1 MYLTQK
7 VQQYLI
13 NMIETNIHDHLNFKG
28 KAELRNTVFQKSIS
42 LPSAL
47 NNTIGGIY
55 YNTIKNLFSF
65 TMNDSEIGLIPYISD
80 IPTDN
85 KLLYLDNNGKINAIN
100 NTSTNKF
107 VYLNENGLPNLSRYI
122 NKDWIDPNFLTNTI
136 INSENVLPTSKAVY
150 DAIEGLGDI
159 TGDYLPLTG
168 GTLSGALFMGNGNGI
183 PIKFLNTNGLVGS
196 IWSSNGGDLKFETSN
211 GAFFTLRNSI
221 TDALA
226 STISLTGSI
235 DSKEFNISVLNSL
248 EDFKNKII
256 GFSEINLKGDN
267 LITFD
272 TLTTNVPSIFAV
284 NVDDEGQINIKSDH
298 IVIGNS
304 DKYFHI
310 SGNTLTSNDGASIGL
325 LGAKIKDIYT
335 QNLFV
340 DNLTIPSSNGI
351 SIKQF
356 NQEIRSTLNT
366 DSPNTILSETAIF
379 NAINNKLSLAT
390 TIKDGMIPML
400 PTDGE
405 LYYLNGDNLWIEKEW
420 VVSTIDGKKY
430 LSTGV
435 GDFKSFN
442 VSLIANGEIS
452 IGSEYLILETIPTTD
467 PNIADSAYPTGL
479 YIGRISTKPSSA
491 GSSLYVAGSIR
502 GTAFTSDTFN
512 YWKLLGVGTGT
523 VTPNKILYVNIN
535 GVSYGIP
542 ATDNLT

>member
-47 NNTIGGIY
+47 NNTIGGMY
-55 YNTIKNLFSF
+55 YDTIKNLFSF

-85 KLLYLDNNGKINAIN
+85 KLLYLDNNGKINTIN

-150 DAIEGLGDI
+150 DVIEALGNI

-168 GTLSGALFMGNGNGI
+168 GKLSGALYIGNSNGV
-183 PIKFLNTNGLVGS
+183 PLKFLNSSGLSNS
-196 IWSSNGGDLKFETSN
+196 IWSDNGD
-211 GAFFTLRNSI
+211 TLN
-221 TDALA
+221 
-226 STISLTGSI
+226 
-235 DSKEFNISVLNSL
+235 
-248 EDFKNKII
+248 I
-256 GFSEINLKGDN
+256 GFSNFLNFSLRNALTDASEGGISVVGSYESNIIAIVSTVPDTYTSKLLNFTEIGLRGDN
-267 LITFD
+267 IIKFD
-272 TLTTNVPSIFAV
+272 TLTNIIPYIKGT
-284 NVDDEGQINIKSDH
+284 NVDDESQISIKSDH
-298 IVIGNS
+298 VVIGNS

-310 SGNTLTSNDGASIGL
+310 SGSTLTSNDGGSIGL
-325 LGAKIKDIYT
+325 LEAKMKNIYT
-335 QNLFV
+335 QNLFA
-340 DNLTIPSSNGI
+340 DNLIIPSSNGI
-351 SIKQF
+351 SITQF
-356 NQEIRSTLNT
+356 NQEIRSILDI
-366 DSPNTILSETAIF
+366 DSPSTILSETAIF

-435 GDFKSFN
+435 GDFKSFS

-452 IGSEYLILETIPTTD
+452 IGSEYLILETLPTTD

-491 GSSLYVAGSIR
+491 GSSLYVAGSIS
-502 GTAFTSDTFN
+502 GTAFTCDTLN
-512 YWKLLGVGTGT
+512 YWKFLGVDSGT

>member
-1 MYLTQK
+1 
-7 VQQYLI
+7 
-13 NMIETNIHDHLNFKG
+13 MIETNIHDHLNFKG

-85 KLLYLDNNGKINAIN
+85 KLLYLDNNGKINTIN

-122 NKDWIDPNFLTNTI
+122 NKDWIDPNFLTDTI
-136 INSENVLPTSKAVY
+136 INSENVLPTSKAIY
-150 DAIEGLGDI
+150 DAIKGLGDI
-159 TGDYLPLTG
+159 RGDYLPLTG
-168 GTLSGALFMGNGNGI
+168 GTLTGALYIGNSNGV
-183 PIKFLNTNGLVGS
+183 PLKFLNSSGLSNS
-196 IWSSNGGDLKFETSN
+196 IWSDNGG
-211 GAFFTLRNSI
+211 TLN
-221 TDALA
+221 
-226 STISLTGSI
+226 
-235 DSKEFNISVLNSL
+235 
-248 EDFKNKII
+248 I
-256 GFSEINLKGDN
+256 GFSKFLNFSLRNALTDASEGGISVVGSYESNIIAIECTVPDTYTSKLLNFTEIGLRGDN
-267 LITFD
+267 IIKFD
-272 TLTTNVPSIFAV
+272 TLTNIIPYIKGT
-284 NVDDEGQINIKSDH
+284 NVDDESQISIKADH
-298 IVIGNS
+298 VVMGNS

-310 SGNTLTSNDGASIGL
+310 SGSTLTSNDGGSIGL
-325 LGAKIKDIYT
+325 LGAKMKNIYT

-340 DNLTIPSSNGI
+340 DNLIIPLSDGI
-351 SIKQF
+351 SITQF
-356 NQEIRSTLNT
+356 NQEIRPILNT
-366 DSPNTILSETAIF
+366 YSHNTILSETAIF

-390 TIKDGMIPML
+390 TVKDGIIPML

-430 LSTGV
+430 LSTGI
-435 GDFKSFN
+435 GNFKSFN
-442 VSLIANGEIS
+442 VSLVSNGELS
-452 IGSEYLILETIPTTD
+452 IGSEYLILETLPTTD

-502 GTAFTSDTFN
+502 STAFTCDNIN
-512 YWKLLGVGTGT
+512 YWKLLGVGSGT
-523 VTPNKILYVNIN
+523 VIPNKILYVNIN

>member
-122 NKDWIDPNFLTNTI
+122 NKDWIDPNFLTDTI
-136 INSENVLPTSKAVY
+136 INSENVLPTSKAIY
-150 DAIEGLGDI
+150 DAIKGLGDI
-159 TGDYLPLTG
+159 RGDYLPLTG
-168 GTLSGALFMGNGNGI
+168 GTLTGALYIGNSNGV
-183 PIKFLNTNGLVGS
+183 PLKFLNSSGLSNS
-196 IWSSNGGDLKFETSN
+196 IWSDNGD
-211 GAFFTLRNSI
+211 TLN
-221 TDALA
+221 
-226 STISLTGSI
+226 
-235 DSKEFNISVLNSL
+235 
-248 EDFKNKII
+248 I
-256 GFSEINLKGDN
+256 GFSKFLNFSLRNALTDASEGGISVVGSYESNIIAIECTVPDTYTSKLLNFTEIGLRGDN
-267 LITFD
+267 IIKFD
-272 TLTTNVPSIFAV
+272 TLTNIIPYIKGT
-284 NVDDEGQINIKSDH
+284 NVDDESQISIEADH
-298 IVIGNS
+298 VVMGNS

-310 SGNTLTSNDGASIGL
+310 SGSTLTSNDGGSVGL
-325 LGAKIKDIYT
+325 LGAKMKNIYT
-335 QNLFV
+335 QNLFA
-340 DNLTIPSSNGI
+340 DTLIIPSSNNI
-351 SIKQF
+351 SITQF
-356 NQEIRSTLNT
+356 NQEIRPILNT
-366 DSPNTILSETAIF
+366 DSHNTILSETAIF
-379 NAINNKLSLAT
+379 NAINSISSLAT
-390 TIKDGMIPML
+390 ITNNGLIPML
-400 PTDGE
+400 PSNGE
-405 LYYLNGDNLWIEKEW
+405 LYSLNGDNQWIEKEW

-452 IGSEYLILETIPTTD
+452 IGSEYLILETLPTTD
-467 PNIADSAYPTGL
+467 PNLVDSAFPTAL
-479 YIGRISTKPSSA
+479 YVGRNSLKPSSVNSVLHV
-491 GSSLYVAGSIR
+491 GGSIK
-502 GTAFTSDTFN
+502 GSAFTTDNVN
-512 YWKLLGVGTGT
+512 YWRMLGVSTGT
-523 VTPNKILYVNIN
+523 FTPNKIIYVNIN
-535 GVSYGIP
+535 GVNYGIP

>member
-1 MYLTQK
+1 
-7 VQQYLI
+7 
-13 NMIETNIHDHLNFKG
+13 MIETNIHDHLNFKG

-85 KLLYLDNNGKINAIN
+85 KLLYLDNNGKINTIN

-122 NKDWIDPNFLTNTI
+122 NKDWIDPNFLTDTI
-136 INSENVLPTSKAVY
+136 INSENVLPTSKAIY
-150 DAIEGLGDI
+150 DAIKGLGDI
-159 TGDYLPLTG
+159 RGDYLPLTG
-168 GTLSGALFMGNGNGI
+168 GTLSGALFMGNGDGI
-183 PIKFLNTNGLVGS
+183 PIKFLNTDGLVGS
-196 IWSSNGGDLKFETSN
+196 IWSSNGGNLKFETSE

-267 LITFD
+267 LITFN
-272 TLTTNVPSIFAV
+272 TLTTNIPSIFAV
-284 NVDDEGQINIKSDH
+284 NVDDESQISIKADH
-298 IVIGNS
+298 VVMGNS

-310 SGNTLTSNDGASIGL
+310 SGSTLTSNDGGSIGL
-325 LGAKIKDIYT
+325 LGAKMKNIYT
-335 QNLFV
+335 QNLFA
-340 DNLTIPSSNGI
+340 DNLIIPSSNGI
-351 SIKQF
+351 SITQF
-356 NQEIRSTLNT
+356 NQEIRPILNT
-366 DSPNTILSETAIF
+366 DSHNTILSETAIF
-379 NAINNKLSLAT
+379 NVIKSKLNLAT
-390 TIKDGMIPML
+390 IENIGMIPML
-400 PTDGE
+400 PSNGE
-405 LYYLNGDNLWIEKEW
+405 LYNLNGDNQWIEKEW

-430 LSTGV
+430 LSTGI
-435 GDFKSFN
+435 GNFKSFN
-442 VSLIANGEIS
+442 VSLVSNGELS
-452 IGSEYLILETIPTTD
+452 IGSEYLILETLPTTD
-467 PNIADSAYPTGL
+467 PNIADPEYSTGL

-491 GSSLYVAGSIR
+491 GSLLYVAGSIR
-502 GTAFTSDTFN
+502 GTAFTCDNIN

-523 VTPNKILYVNIN
+523 ITPNKILYININ
-535 GVSYGIP
+535 GVDYGIP

>member
-85 KLLYLDNNGKINAIN
+85 KLLYLDNNGKINTIN

-122 NKDWIDPNFLTNTI
+122 NKDWIDPNFLTDTI
-136 INSENVLPTSKAVY
+136 INSENVLPTSKAIY
-150 DAIEGLGDI
+150 DAIKGLGDI
-159 TGDYLPLTG
+159 RGDYLPLTG
-168 GTLSGALFMGNGNGI
+168 GTLTGALYIGNSNGV
-183 PIKFLNTNGLVGS
+183 PLKFLNSSGLSNS
-196 IWSSNGGDLKFETSN
+196 IWSDNGD
-211 GAFFTLRNSI
+211 TLN
-221 TDALA
+221 
-226 STISLTGSI
+226 
-235 DSKEFNISVLNSL
+235 
-248 EDFKNKII
+248 I
-256 GFSEINLKGDN
+256 GFSKFLNFSLRNALTDASEGGISVVGSYESNIIAIECTVPDTYTSKLLNFTEIGLRGDN
-267 LITFD
+267 IIKFD
-272 TLTTNVPSIFAV
+272 TLTNIIPYIKGT
-284 NVDDEGQINIKSDH
+284 NVDDESQISIKADH
-298 IVIGNS
+298 VVMGNS

-310 SGNTLTSNDGASIGL
+310 SGSTLTSNDGGSIGL
-325 LGAKIKDIYT
+325 LGAKIKNIHT
-335 QNLFV
+335 QNIFV
-340 DNLTIPSSNGI
+340 DSLTLPSTNQLAI
-351 SIKQF
+351 QQF
-356 NQEIRSTLNT
+356 NQEIRSTLNIY
-366 DSPNTILSETAIF
+366 SPSTILSETAIF
-379 NAINNKLSLAT
+379 NAINNKLGLAT

-442 VSLIANGEIS
+442 VSLVANGEIS
-452 IGSEYLILETIPTTD
+452 IGSEYLILETLPTTD

-502 GTAFTSDTFN
+502 GTAFTCDNIN